1 MANLEGKV
9 AIVTGGSRDI
19 GRSCSIKLAEAGA
32 KVAVNYHS
40 NKAAG
45 EETVATRR
53 NSYPCQR

>member
-1 MANLEGKV
+1 MANLDGKV

-32 KVAVNYHS
+32 KVVVNYHS

-45 EETVATRR
+45 EETVARRR
-53 NSYPCQR
+53 NSRND